1 MLHSFFHFI
10 LYIILICAAFFITSG
25 LSFIFYLNSYV
36 LERNSAMLN
45 IEVCLPEERL
55 DRNPMVAGDGS
66 LLRGILQLDGT
77 ALYEHA

>member
-1 MLHSFFHFI
+1 
-10 LYIILICAAFFITSG
+10 
-25 LSFIFYLNSYV
+25 
-36 LERNSAMLN
+36 MLN

-55 DRNPMVAGDGS
+55 DRNRMVAGDGS